1 MTDWREN
8 LSEDERAEID
18 AEDAVYEEMCRVQRK
33 RAQDAMRRATQRAS
47 EAAIP
52 LSDEQRQAMFEI
64 YLEAQIRTDKTGI
77 KHEVDHL
84 VPLCGCWK
92 DNASGRVVHYVRGL
106 HVPNNLRVVTK
117 GQNRDRSNM
126 FFTADPLIVPKSGE
140 YDPLEEYV
148 AAENGHSV
156 DFDDSEIPF

>member
-18 AEDAVYEEMCRVQRK
+18 AEDTVYEEMCRIQRK
-33 RAQDAMRRATQRAS
+33 KAKDAMRRASQRAS

-64 YLEAQIRTDKTGI
+64 YLEAQIRTDKSGI

-84 VPLCGCWK
+84 VPLFGCWRDK
-92 DNASGRVVHYVRGL
+92 TSGRVVHYVRGL

-126 FFTADPLIVPKSGE
+126 FFMAEPLIVPKSGE
-140 YDPLEEYV
+140 YDPMEEYV
-148 AAENGHSV
+148 ATKNGHSV
-156 DFDDSEIPF
+156 DFGDCDIPF